1 MAEFTKDQ
9 MYDFNLLKSNNPTQ
23 YGDQQLK
30 KLYVGDGWVDHG
42 TKGLE
47 LVNDDQGSTCFKYI
61 RVPTNVGKDGIGT
74 VEAYFRPCSDGTITV
89 TVKRIDSKVMR
100 TVVMSGLIGRRNNHC
115 GIELRDEIEM
125 VCNITDMAC
134 ALVSAV
140 NRFKKN
146 H

>member
-30 KLYVGDGWVDHG
+30 RLYVGNGWVEHG
-42 TKGLE
+42 TRGLE
-47 LVNDDQGSTCFKYI
+47 LVTDDQGSQCFKYI
-61 RVPTNVGKDGIGT
+61 RVPTNAGPDGDGI

-89 TVKRIDSKVMR
+89 TVKRIDSKVIR
-100 TVVMSGLIGRRNNHC
+100 TVLMSGIIGLRNNHC
-115 GIELRDEIEM
+115 GIELRDEIET
-125 VCNITDMAC
+125 VCNIASMAC
-134 ALVSAV
+134 RLYGTIK
-140 NRFKKN
+140 RFKKN

>member
-1 MAEFTKDQ
+1 MAEFTKEQ

-42 TKGLE
+42 TRGLE

-61 RVPTNVGKDGIGT
+61 RVPTNVGQDGIGI
-74 VEAYFRPCSDGTITV
+74 VEDYFCPCFDGTITV

-125 VCNITDMAC
+125 VCDITDTAC

>member
-1 MAEFTKDQ
+1 MAEFTKEQ
-9 MYDFNLLKSNNPTQ
+9 MYDFNLLKRNNPTQ

-42 TKGLE
+42 TRGLE
-47 LVNDDQGSTCFKYI
+47 PVNDDQGSTWFKYI
-61 RVPTNVGKDGIGT
+61 RVPTNGGKDGIGT

-125 VCNITDMAC
+125 VCDITDMAC
-134 ALVSAV
+134 DLESAV
-140 NRFKKN
+140 KRFKKS